1 MSHTRPRWLTS
12 GVAEGRDAAGGLTVV
27 PVGREARVGLTSGVT
42 VGRDTGG
49 LTNGVTVGRDTV
61 GLTNGVTV
69 GRVAGG
75 VPAAVEEID
84 TAASTKT
91 ATTYA
96 MPRGR
101 LTIGS
106 VLSALAPPD
115 RT

>member
-1 MSHTRPRWLTS
+1 MSHKRPRWLTS

-27 PVGREARVGLTSGVT
+27 TVGREAR
-42 VGRDTGG
+42 GG

-61 GLTNGVTV
+61 GLTNGTTV

-84 TAASTKT
+84 TAARTKT
-91 ATTYA
+91 ATTYM
-96 MPRGR
+96 MPRGC

-106 VLSALAPPD
+106 VPSALAPPD